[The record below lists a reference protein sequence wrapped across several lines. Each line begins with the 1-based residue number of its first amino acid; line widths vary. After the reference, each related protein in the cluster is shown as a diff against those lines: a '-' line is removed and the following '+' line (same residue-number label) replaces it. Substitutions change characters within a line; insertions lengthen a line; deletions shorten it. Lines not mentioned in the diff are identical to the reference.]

1 MKNLAFLCTVVAMFV
16 VLCSIPSNAV
26 AQTAKSRG
34 NANSGKP
41 VKDTKNKPKPK
52 PSGNTETNKTG
63 LLKNAFS
70 FHGGIN
76 LVTDGGSFG
85 IDAFP
90 NINFNPAGKRF
101 SANAGPMYQLRQ
113 AGGSLQQVFGARAN
127 ARYQILPGLYANA
140 GWETVNLP
148 NPRYIQPDVKDPS
161 TAATLEPQRVTTNR
175 LPLGAGF
182 TQRLFG
188 INVDVAVMYDLLYRK
203 STSPYTT
210 PYVFRGGVFLGSGKR
225 NKNKSK

>member
-1 MKNLAFLCTVVAMFV
+1 MKNFAFFCTLVALFA
-16 VLCSIPSNAV
+16 VLGGTPSVAV
-26 AQTAKSRG
+26 AQTSKSRG
-34 NANSGKP
+34 NANSKPP
-41 VKDTKNKPKPK
+41 VKDPKNKPKPK
-52 PSGNTETNKTG
+52 PSGNTDSNKTN

-113 AGGSLQQVFGARAN
+113 AGGSVQQVFGARAN
-127 ARYQILPGLYANA
+127 AQYRLLPGLYANA
-140 GWETVNLP
+140 GWETTNLP
-148 NPRYIQPDVKDPS
+148 NPRYTPPNVKDPN
-161 TAATLEPQRVTTNR
+161 TTINPQPKRLTTNR

-188 INVDVAVMYDLLYRK
+188 VNVDVCVMYDLLYRK
-203 STSPYTT
+203 NSSPYAT
-210 PYVFRGGVFLGSGKR
+210 PYLFRGGVFLGSGKR
-225 NKNKSK
+225 HKNKE